1 MVNDLLRELR
11 PEARVE
17 GLVSSRNR
25 TPMERAEPPSRGA
38 ARALIPMPIGNER
51 LYSAA
56 VLLSVKLVKWPSR
69 LPINFSA
76 EKQPIAAVLEEGRT
90 VTINE
95 GDGMSRGSNPVGK
108 STAKFAGVVA
118 AIAAVMGA
126 APDADAQVLS
136 RFALRLEGGVG
147 TMLSEHQRTAPT
159 SGGLG
164 YDGLGIQGTV
174 RLGFTIVGPL
184 VLQASFANWWFPTD
198 GGETGRVLAPMG
210 GLRVEPKIGTV
221 GRLFLDANAG
231 WAFTGNDERFTF
243 DAGLGFEFAAT
254 RWLGIGPVARIGMVS
269 QNSTDAAGQIIN
281 APNDASA
288 LFWSGGL
295 SLTLRVP
302 EDEVATVR
310 DTDNDGVMDPD
321 DQCVDTPQGDHP
333 DPSRRG
339 CPVADTD
346 GDGVYDNEDLCVNEP
361 AGATPDPARRGCPI
375 SDRDADG
382 VPDAEDQC
390 PTEPQGASPDPARRG
405 CPRADTDH
413 DGVFDDEDQCVSE
426 PAGAHPSTSRRG
438 CPAPD
443 ADHDGII
450 DQPDGPDRCP
460 TQPETFNGR
469 DDEDGCPDGESLAV
483 TEGNSIR
490 ILQQVNFRTD
500 SDVIVG
506 RQSFQVLDSVIS
518 ILRAMSN
525 LSVDVQGHTDDRG
538 DAAHNLDLS
547 NRRALSVRR
556 YLTEH
561 GIVESRLEGHGF
573 GPNCPLI
580 PGSSRAARSANR
592 RVQFVIVTPETP
604 AGRCAN
610 AGPTGT
616 GPAAVGIAAPV
627 EEAPA
632 GRHGR
637 HGHGGGHG
645 GGHRRHH

>member
-1 MVNDLLRELR
+1 
-11 PEARVE
+11 
-17 GLVSSRNR
+17 
-25 TPMERAEPPSRGA
+25 
-38 ARALIPMPIGNER
+38 
-51 LYSAA
+51 
-56 VLLSVKLVKWPSR
+56 
-69 LPINFSA
+69 
-76 EKQPIAAVLEEGRT
+76 
-90 VTINE
+90 
-95 GDGMSRGSNPVGK
+95 MSRGTNAVGR
-108 STAKFAGVVA
+108 STAKLAGIVA
-118 AIAAVMGA
+118 VMAAVMSV
-126 APDADAQVLS
+126 APDADAQVAS

-147 TMLSEHQRTAPT
+147 TMLSSHQSDPATV
-159 SGGLG
+159 GGLG
-164 YDGLGIQGTV
+164 YDGLGFQGSV

-184 VLQASFANWWFPTD
+184 VLQASLANWWFPSSNTD
-198 GGETGRVLAPMG
+198 PVTGESQTGRVLAPMG
-210 GLRVEPKIGTV
+210 GLRIEPRLGTV
-221 GRLFLDANAG
+221 GRLFLDGNVG
-231 WAFTGNDERFTF
+231 LAFTGDDKRLTF
-243 DAGLGFEFAAT
+243 DAGLGFEFAVT
-254 RWLGIGPVARIGMVS
+254 RWLGIGPAVRLGMVFQQS
-269 QNSTDAAGQIIN
+269 EVDGIPTNFPDAN
-281 APNDASA
+281 AM
-288 LFWSGGL
+288 FWSGGL
-295 SLTLRVP
+295 SLALRVP
-302 EDEVATVR
+302 EDEVAAVR

-321 DQCVDTPQGDHP
+321 DMCVDTPQGDHP

-339 CPVADTD
+339 CPIADTD

-375 SDRDADG
+375 SDRDGDG

-390 PTEPQGASPDPARRG
+390 PTEPQGAAPDPSRRG

-426 PAGAHPSTSRRG
+426 PAGARPSTTRRG

-450 DQPDGPDRCP
+450 DQPEGPDRCP

-469 DDEDGCPDGESLAV
+469 DDEDGCPDGESLAIA
-483 TEGNSIR
+483 EGNSIR
-490 ILQQVNFRTD
+490 ILQQVNFRTN

-525 LSVDVQGHTDDRG
+525 LQVDVQGHTDDVG

-561 GIVESRLEGHGF
+561 GVVESRLEGHGF

-580 PGSSRAARSANR
+580 PGTTRAARAANR
-592 RVQFVIVTPETP
+592 RVQFVIVTADTP

-610 AGPTGT
+610 AAPAGA
-616 GPAAVGIAAPV
+616 GPAAIGIAPI
-627 EEAPA
+627 EEPT

-637 HGHGGGHG
+637 HGGRHGGGHG
-645 GGHRRHH
+645 GSHRRRH

>member
-1 MVNDLLRELR
+1 M
-11 PEARVE
+11 
-17 GLVSSRNR
+17 LV
-25 TPMERAEPPSRGA
+25 GA
-38 ARALIPMPIGNER
+38 AKPRSTSTRMN
-51 LYSAA
+51 
-56 VLLSVKLVKWPSR
+56 
-69 LPINFSA
+69 
-76 EKQPIAAVLEEGRT
+76 QPIAMVPDSRGRT
-90 VTINE
+90 VTSNE

-108 STAKFAGVVA
+108 STAKIAGIVA
-118 AIAAVMGA
+118 VMAAVMAA
-126 APDADAQVLS
+126 APAADAQVLS
-136 RFALRLEGGVG
+136 RFALRVEGGVG
-147 TMLSEHQRTAPT
+147 TMLADHQRTQ
-159 SGGLG
+159 LG
-164 YDGLGIQGTV
+164 YDGLGIQASV

-184 VLQASFANWWFPTD
+184 VLQASLANWWFPSSVTSPT
-198 GGETGRVLAPMG
+198 GESQTGRVLAPMG
-210 GLRVEPKIGTV
+210 GLRIEPRIGSV
-221 GRLFLDANAG
+221 GRLFLDGNVG
-231 WAFTGNDERFTF
+231 LAFTGDDKRLTF
-243 DAGLGFEFAAT
+243 DAGLGFEFAVT
-254 RWLGIGPVARIGMVS
+254 RWLGIGPALRLGMVFQQS
-269 QNSTDAAGQIIN
+269 EVDGIPTNFPDAN
-281 APNDASA
+281 AM
-288 LFWSGGL
+288 FWSGGL
-295 SLTLRVP
+295 SIALRVP
-302 EDEVATVR
+302 EDEAPTVR

-333 DPSRRG
+333 DPARRG

-375 SDRDADG
+375 SDRDGDG

-405 CPRADTDH
+405 CPRGDQDH

-426 PAGAHPSTSRRG
+426 PAGARPSTTRRG

-450 DQPDGPDRCP
+450 DQPEGPDRCP

-469 DDEDGCPDGESLAV
+469 DDEDGCPDGESLAI

-500 SDVIVG
+500 SDTIVG

-525 LSVDVQGHTDDRG
+525 LSVDIQGHTDDVG

-561 GIVESRLEGHGF
+561 GIVEGRLEGHGF

-580 PGSSRAARSANR
+580 PGTSRPARAANR
-592 RVQFVIVTPETP
+592 RVQFVIVTADSP
-604 AGRCAN
+604 AGRCAT
-610 AGPTGT
+610 APAAGT
-616 GPAAVGIAAPV
+616 GPAAIGITTPV
-627 EEAPA
+627 EEPT

-637 HGHGGGHG
+637 RGRR
-645 GGHRRHH
+645 HRRRH